1 MVTSSEQTIT
11 KQGHMQAYLARDAI
25 CPWLSAALQ
34 AASVIFEVVLIWEL
48 EVVFELSKQ
57 KEVGRM

>member
-1 MVTSSEQTIT
+1 
-11 KQGHMQAYLARDAI
+11 MQAYLARDAI